1 MSMEPFIAPNHNI
14 NDVTSQ
20 DWKYYSNFSKDAL
33 RQRWQIPIGQQLLKS
48 LHDARFSLTALE
60 KHVGRYSGQLDL
72 RGIPLTNADLSSLNL
87 SNIDFFASDLS
98 GTSFKSIDLTGSYLS
113 ECNISGS
120 IFDWAKLD
128 DALLD
133 NVKFNQATSFL
144 GVKLHTINFT
154 LATLLYDLAI
164 SQQRIQQ
171 LEQHYPIFAC
181 FLRLSCDYGRS
192 FSRYLAWVS
201 VFIFAYAGIYWI
213 LNDTQMPRTF
223 LDYLY
228 FSVVTFT
235 TVGYGDIVPISSLSK
250 LIVISEILLGYL
262 MGGLLV
268 AILAKR
274 VIG

>member
-1 MSMEPFIAPNHNI
+1 MYMEPFIAPNHNI

-20 DWKYYSNFSKDAL
+20 DWKYYSNLSKDAL
-33 RQRWQIPIGQQLLKS
+33 RQRWQTPKGEQLLKS
-48 LHDARFSLTALE
+48 LHDDRFSLTALE
-60 KHVGRYSGQLDL
+60 QYVGRYSGQFDL

-87 SNIDFFASDLS
+87 SGIDFFASDLS
-98 GTSFKSIDLTGSYLS
+98 GTSFKNSNLTGSYLS

-192 FSRYLAWVS
+192 FSRYLLWVS
-201 VFIFAYAGIYWI
+201 AFIFTYAGIYWI
-213 LNDTQMPRTF
+213 LNETSTPRTF

-228 FSVVTFT
+228 FSVVTFA
-235 TVGYGDIVPISSLSK
+235 TVGYGDIVPIGSLSK

>member
-1 MSMEPFIAPNHNI
+1 MFMEPFIAPNHNI

-20 DWKYYSNFSKDAL
+20 DWKYYSNLSKDAL
-33 RQRWQIPIGQQLLKS
+33 RHRWQTPIGQQLLKS
-48 LHDARFSLTALE
+48 LLDSRFSLTALE
-60 KHVGRYSGQLDL
+60 KHVGRYSDQFDL

-87 SNIDFFASDLS
+87 SGIDFFASDLS
-98 GTSFKSIDLTGSYLS
+98 GTSFKNSDLTGSYLS

-120 IFDWAKLD
+120 MFDWAKLD

-133 NVKFNQATSFL
+133 NVKFNQVTSFL

-192 FSRYLAWVS
+192 FSRYLLWVS
-201 VFIFAYAGIYWI
+201 AFIFAYAGIYWL
-213 LNDTQMPRTF
+213 LNDTSTPRTF

-235 TVGYGDIVPISSLSK
+235 TVGYGDIVPVGLLSK
-250 LIVISEILLGYL
+250 LIVISEIILGYL